1 MIRRPPRAT
10 RTDTLFPYTTL
21 VRSAGLVAR
30 QFLDAADGENGDD
43 GRLHA
48 EGGPSVSKNERGQR
62 RDLLGQRHAA
72 ASRIASSCEA
82 RAPFRGLKEPS
93 KAAEPMVKALAPAPA
108 RARMRSGLS
117 MLPATTRRPSVASR
131 AAFTRSSGR
140 SEEHTS
146 ELQSL
151 MRN

>member
-82 RAPFRGLKEPS
+82 R
-93 KAAEPMVKALAPAPA
+93 
-108 RARMRSGLS
+108 
-117 MLPATTRRPSVASR
+117 
-131 AAFTRSSGR
+131 R

-151 MRN
+151 MRISYAVFCLKKKKYIQRQKQRLELYQTA